1 MDAPA
6 GIDTFCAATFMKHT
20 FSRWRGGWRAGWVAI
35 LALASVIGTR
45 SNAQGLPGGN
55 IGFNATVAMLFND
68 IPAFS
73 ANVES
78 ALTNKQDNTRM
89 TMPMRMLKR
98 DDQFRLEV
106 DLTKIKGSSSI
117 VQSLAAIQNI
127 GMARM
132 ASIVST
138 KNKEML
144 VMFPEL
150 KFYTKVAL
158 SEVDVP
164 TGDYKVAKKAGGKE
178 TIDGQPCVR
187 QQVTLTSTDG
197 KKTEATTWE
206 ATALKNFPIRMLF
219 RPEGSSM
226 AMNFGSVELAAPPA
240 DSFAAP
246 KDYKAFD
253 NISSLMQEA
262 MTQVMKRGG
271 K

>member
-1 MDAPA
+1 MDAPP
-6 GIDTFCAATFMKHT
+6 GNDTFCAATFMKHT
-20 FSRWRGGWRAGWVAI
+20 FFRRHGGGRLSWIAA
-35 LALASVIGTR
+35 LALASVIGLR
-45 SNAQGLPGGN
+45 ASAQGLPGGN

-89 TMPMRMLKR
+89 TLPMRMLKR

-117 VQSLAAIQNI
+117 VQSMATIQNI

-132 ASIVST
+132 ASVVST

-164 TGDYKVAKKAGGKE
+164 TGDYKVTKKAGSKE

-187 QQVTLTSTDG
+187 QQVILTATDG

-206 ATALKNFPIRMLF
+206 APALKNFPVRMLF

-226 AMNFGSVELAAPPA
+226 AMNFSSVELTAPGA
-240 DSFAAP
+240 ESFAAP